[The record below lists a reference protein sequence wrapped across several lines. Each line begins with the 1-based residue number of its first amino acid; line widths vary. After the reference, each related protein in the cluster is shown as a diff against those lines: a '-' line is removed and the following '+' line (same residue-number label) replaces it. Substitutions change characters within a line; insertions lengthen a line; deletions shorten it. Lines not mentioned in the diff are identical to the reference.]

1 MRKLSLL
8 ALVLGF
14 AACRG
19 DDTSGDDMQ
28 GSDAN
33 PQKTEYTI
41 QEIQNDSLP
50 ACDPATPTT
59 CVQLTIKGVVVT
71 AIDTYGTKTGDFWV
85 QEPEGGPF
93 SGVHVY
99 GAPLDQVAALQL
111 GDVVDI
117 TGAQKAEFALTSDT
131 SGNKL
136 TELEP
141 VEGGTMTVTKVM
153 SGTPLEPTVVDAL
166 AIGQMSDFMARAAE
180 WEKWEGVLVKVNNPQ
195 AFSNDKCVGSA
206 CNDATLRSFELTGD
220 VLVESALA
228 AMPDPAVKLGD
239 CFTSVTGVVDYFFD
253 YQILPRTTAEI
264 ASGGTA
270 CPRENDATTCGD
282 DIDNDGNGFKDC
294 ADFSCQAAVS
304 SCASSA
310 TVAAIQMGTT
320 TGTVTLSNVVVTA
333 RDEAGGT
340 RGIYVADA
348 LQAAQYNGVFV
359 YMGSASPPANL
370 VVGATVNVTGNVLEF
385 DVGNAQ
391 NPAVGDKMT
400 EISNSTVTF
409 VAAPTGT
416 PMPATTAN
424 AQTLSDIGANGE
436 PWEGVFVQLTNLKVT
451 NNALGNNKV
460 QLTDNNGVNIVMDD
474 DLFVYPTPVTLPANN
489 TCFATVTGVMNVQLN
504 DDIRTINPRT
514 MADMVIGT
522 GCN

>member
-19 DDTSGDDMQ
+19 DDTSGDDT

-33 PQKTEYTI
+33 PPKSEYTI
-41 QEIQNDSLP
+41 QEIQDEAMP
-50 ACDPATPTT
+50 ACDPTNPTT

-85 QEPEGGPF
+85 QEPEGGPY

-111 GDVVDI
+111 GDIVDI

-166 AIGQMSDFMARAAE
+166 AIGQMGDFMARAAE

-195 AFSNDKCVGSA
+195 AFSGDKCVGSA
-206 CNDATLRSFELTGD
+206 CSDTTLRSFEITGD

-270 CPRENDATTCGD
+270 CPRENDEATCSDG
-282 DIDNDGNGFKDC
+282 IDNDGNGFKDC
-294 ADFSCQAAVS
+294 MDFACQAAVTSCS
-304 SCASSA
+304 SETSIADVQAGTATGVVLLKNVYVTGIAFNKKNFWVATSLSA
-310 TVAAIQMGTT
+310 AP
-320 TGTVTLSNVVVTA
+320 N
-333 RDEAGGT
+333 E
-340 RGIYVADA
+340 GIYVFRGSSAPVLDTSIVIGAKVDVLGTAAEFNNDA
-348 LQAAQYNGVFV
+348 
-359 YMGSASPPANL
+359 MGSTL
-370 VVGATVNVTGNVLEF
+370 TQLT
-385 DVGNAQ
+385 
-391 NPAVGDKMT
+391 NP
-400 EISNSTVTF
+400 TVTF
-409 VAAPTGT
+409 VAAPT
-416 PMPATTAN
+416 MAPAPITNQTA
-424 AQTLSDIGANGE
+424 ATLKVDASGE
-436 PWEGVFVQLTNLKVT
+436 PYESVLVQLTNVRVT
-451 NNALGNNKV
+451 AAGTAMDYLATMT
-460 QLTDNNGVNIVMDD
+460 QNGTTFMADD
-474 DLFVYPTPVTLPANN
+474 DMYRIVAGDVTKCYSTITGIWSYNVFANDWV
-489 TCFATVTGVMNVQLN
+489 FL
-504 DDIRTINPRT
+504 PRT
-514 MADMVIGT
+514 ASGGGPDAVLAANQSD
-522 GCN
+522 CN